1 MENQNDTQTL
11 QPNPTPQPAPAGEE
25 KTRRN
30 EPAYLELMRAPE
42 ADEGEAPDATERV
55 LARERRSAWDY

>member
-11 QPNPTPQPAPAGEE
+11 QQNAAPQPAPAVEE
-25 KTRRN
+25 MTRRN
-30 EPAYLELMRAPE
+30 EPGYLELMRAPE